1 MLRAIRRF
9 FEDQLSSATG
19 ADPSR
24 PSGHTLQLATAAL
37 AIETIRA
44 DRSVTEDER
53 QTLFDVLANFLEL
66 TAAETAELIGLAEK
80 EADEG
85 VSLYQFTNLID
96 NHYPIE
102 QKIEI
107 VELLWRISYAD
118 GRKDDHEEHLVRKVA
133 HLLHVPHQAFI
144 RGKLKA
150 EAALAKAAGTP

>member
-9 FEDQLSSATG
+9 FEEQLSTAAGTETT
-19 ADPSR
+19 R
-24 PSGHTLQLATAAL
+24 PSGHALQLATAAL

-44 DRSVTEDER
+44 DRSVTEVER
-53 QTLFDVLANFLEL
+53 KTLFDVLAEFLEL
-66 TAAETAELIGLAEK
+66 TAAETEELIDLAEK

-85 VSLYQFTNLID
+85 VSLYQFTSLID
-96 NHYPIE
+96 NHYPME

-107 VELLWRISYAD
+107 VELLWQIAYAD
-118 GRKDDHEEHLVRKVA
+118 GKKDEHEEHLVRKVA

-150 EAALAKAAGTP
+150 EAGLAKPSSHL